1 VTDNSIQIVLAVC
14 LVKDPWCEVEIPGGV
29 LNRSAELVEDPSEM
43 RESPELNYQH
53 FRKAAYLR
61 FLPRLYRRIAV
72 GAGPEVP
79 LCQRLD
85 LGKLLKAVL

>member
-1 VTDNSIQIVLAVC
+1 
-14 LVKDPWCEVEIPGGV
+14 
-29 LNRSAELVEDPSEM
+29 M